1 MAAIYAPIDF
11 DWIVANL
18 QSHDARSALYII

>member
-1 MAAIYAPIDF
+1 MVAIYAPIDF

-18 QSHDARSALYII
+18 KSNDARSALYAI